1 MKFTKLFSRRRAP
14 VYAESNPLT
23 ARRESSP
30 DVHQLKSTRRRNGAA
45 GRRPLRRDGA
55 LMDMA
60 LATSTPSSRVVADE
74 DHPPCVICR
83 AVDFPSLLD
92 WRPGNPR
99 PWVELSH
106 TITQSWVGV
115 QPSKSALDADSLTT
129 DSNSAEETPCPYCT
143 FFRLMIGQLPDES
156 GKFTPYL
163 RVKQAFEKLGVK
175 EKADLGKAVLAE
187 VTTKDKEL
195 PWGFILKAAPQ
206 DSDSSETGTASVQ
219 TYLGQEKLLEG
230 RVVPRM
236 LDPLVPKTWIEFCQA
251 NHDDTCGI
259 NTAEVVPG
267 LRLVDCQTRSIVSAS
282 ELEEDSKDRYASLS
296 YVWTGAEKDLQVVVR
311 GDGKLAE
318 TLPDLFADAIRITE
332 SLGLRYVWIDRLC
345 LPAESASR
353 SEQLP
358 YMGDIFQQA
367 AVTLIP
373 ATDEAAGI
381 PGISVPREEQLSL
394 QTDAGLFTTSLIQ
407 PDQEVAGCRWATQ
420 ARTFQE
426 GILSRRRLVFTPSQ
440 CYFQC
445 CTLHCHES
453 IGVSLH
459 LAPSLNFGRVFPQ
472 HGGGSVPA
480 HFKDLIKAYVPRE
493 SASDEERLSGFE
505 GVLKRY
511 RQMDKS
517 VDAVLGIPLFHEDDF
532 SNDAIVSQTDRLA
545 VGLGWMPNGET
556 PAPGSVEPY
565 LYAGDVDGNAL
576 PSWTWLSW
584 RVRPGRESLNQAF
597 CFSMVG
603 EASPI
608 VTPGVS
614 AAPKMEISVGFAD
627 GILRSWE
634 IDGDI
639 AVKQMRG
646 TSRGRIAYLRMT
658 TWCFDMAV
666 WEDEEQQ
673 ESDQEESK
681 ATLEANLPKSA
692 RDRVLEW
699 YREAVQEEKP
709 AVSTPIADALSSK
722 PLPDPENNGIVSEEE
737 RTRSAE
743 EAEQSKDEHHL
754 IGLLLSGR
762 GWQEVQAPAPATNA
776 AAPSAAASRSASLN
790 STNTNNYT
798 TVAAHSTRNA
808 AFTIL
813 VCLASV
819 PSSDPHTKLRRLGAL
834 LVPCDGFAIVSEL
847 AAILRGVETDVGE
860 KKALKLDLREVDL
873 W

>member
-1 MKFTKLFSRRRAP
+1 M
-14 VYAESNPLT
+14 
-23 ARRESSP
+23 
-30 DVHQLKSTRRRNGAA
+30 
-45 GRRPLRRDGA
+45 RRDGA

-60 LATSTPSSRVVADE
+60 LATSTPSSRVIADE

-115 QPSKSALDADSLTT
+115 APSKPDLDADSLTT

-163 RVKQAFEKLGVK
+163 RIRQAFEKLGVK
-175 EKADLGKAVLAE
+175 EKAELGKAVLAE

-195 PWGFILKAAPQ
+195 PWGYILKAAPQ
-206 DSDSSETGTASVQ
+206 DADQSEIGHASVQ
-219 TYLGQEKLLEG
+219 TYLGTDRLLEG
-230 RVVPRM
+230 RVVPKM
-236 LDPLVPKTWIEFCQA
+236 LDPLLPKTWMDFCQTH
-251 NHDDTCGI
+251 HDDTCGI
-259 NTAEVVPG
+259 TAAEAIPA
-267 LRLVDCQTRSIVSAS
+267 LKLVDCQTRTIVSAS
-282 ELEEDSKDRYASLS
+282 QLDEGAKDQYASLS
-296 YVWTGAEKDLQVVVR
+296 YVWNGAEEDLEAVVR
-311 GDGKLAE
+311 TDGKLAGKV
-318 TLPDLFADAIRITE
+318 PNLFADAMAMTE
-332 SLGLRYVWIDRLC
+332 KLGLRYLWVDRLC
-345 LPAESASR
+345 LPRDPASR
-353 SEQLP
+353 GEHLP
-358 YMGDIFQQA
+358 FVGDIFQQA
-367 AVTLIP
+367 AVTLIS
-373 ATDEAAGI
+373 ATDETTGI
-381 PGISVPREEQLSL
+381 PGVSVPREEQLSL
-394 QTDAGLFTTSLIQ
+394 QTDAGLFTTSLLQ
-407 PDQEVAGCRWATQ
+407 PDLEVAGCRWATQ

-426 GILSRRRLVFTPSQ
+426 GIFSRRRLIFTPSQ

-445 CTLHCHES
+445 RNLHCHES

-472 HGGGSVPA
+472 HGGGNSSGE
-480 HFKDLIKAYVPRE
+480 FKDLIKAYIPRE
-493 SASDEERLSGFE
+493 AATDEERLSGFE

-517 VDAVLGIPLFHEDDF
+517 VDALLGIPLFHEVDF
-532 SNDAIVSQTDRLA
+532 NNDGIVSQTDRLA
-545 VGLGWMPNGET
+545 VGLGWMPNGEA
-556 PAPGSVEPY
+556 PAPGSMDPY
-565 LYAGDVDGNAL
+565 LFAEHAKGHGF

-584 RVRPGRESLNQAF
+584 RVRPGRESMNQAF

-603 EASPI
+603 ETSPI

-634 IDGDI
+634 IDGNI

-646 TSRGRIAYLRMT
+646 TPRSRISYLRIT

-673 ESDQEESK
+673 ETGQEETK
-681 ATLEANLPKSA
+681 ATLEANLPKNA
-692 RDRVLEW
+692 RERVLDW
-699 YREAVQEEKP
+699 YREAVPEERH

-722 PLPDPENNGIVSEEE
+722 PLPDPENNGAISKQENRPTAMAGQEE
-737 RTRSAE
+737 
-743 EAEQSKDEHHL
+743 QPKDEHRL

-762 GWQEVQAPAPATNA
+762 GWPEPQPPAATTNV
-776 AAPSAAASRSASLN
+776 AAPPAAASRTASLN
-790 STNTNNYT
+790 STNTNNN
-798 TVAAHSTRNA
+798 AISTRNA
-808 AFTIL
+808 AFTVL
-813 VCLASV
+813 VCLASSAGV
-819 PSSDPHTKLRRLGAL
+819 EGGVKLRRLGAL
-834 LVPCDGFAIVSEL
+834 LVPCDGFAAVNEQD
-847 AAILRGVETDVGE
+847 AILRGVETDMGE